1 MYLSKLLVF
10 LPIGFNYHSPNAPVE
25 AKVEPEIITIDN
37 AYRHPKKY
45 EVPALPTG
53 TYAPEP
59 ITAKPASEYEEP
71 TEETDD
77 DTAIV
82 YGVPEIAI
90 EVPKAS
96 IFEGLTTILVNN
108 IIIWEKCC

>member
-1 MYLSKLLVF
+1 MLQGSLSFLSRLYLLNYF
-10 LPIGFNYHSPNAPVE
+10 FFFFPIGFNYHSPNAPVE

-59 ITAKPASEYEEP
+59 ITAKPVSEYEEP

-77 DTAIV
+77 TAVV

-96 IFEGLTTILVNN
+96 I
-108 IIIWEKCC
+108 